1 MEKISKVQAGEMMK
15 LAAEN
20 LRALSEENQALTS
33 ELDGLRTKVA
43 GFEKRER
50 AEKIAKV
57 MDEKGLEPEASLSEK
72 VAGLMGRDNLDVVEE
87 AIRMAAPQIKVA
99 HIHDDSAVPVE
110 GGEGSAAEATFVAS
124 LASM

>member
-1 MEKISKVQAGEMMK
+1 MEKISKAQAGEMMK

-20 LRALSEENQALTS
+20 LRSLSEENQALTS
-33 ELDGLRTKVA
+33 EVSTLREKVA

-50 AEKIAKV
+50 AEKIAKE
-57 MDEKGLEPEASLSEK
+57 MDEKGLEPGASYSEK

-99 HIHDDSAVPVE
+99 HIHDDSKVPVE
-110 GGEGSAAEATFVAS
+110 GGEGSQAEAQFVAS
-124 LASM
+124 LATL